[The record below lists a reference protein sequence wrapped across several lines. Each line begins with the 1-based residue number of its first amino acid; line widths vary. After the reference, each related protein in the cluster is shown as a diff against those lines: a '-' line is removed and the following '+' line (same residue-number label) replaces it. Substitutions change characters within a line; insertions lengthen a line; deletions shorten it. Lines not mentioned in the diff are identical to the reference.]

1 MAQTCKNLA
10 STVSDCISYLESLSA
25 KITSKEN
32 VYQNGDSCK
41 SNEYVVK
48 IRDLLENISSLTD
61 RVGGQDDTGAS
72 DSVEGELANMDK
84 VIEEAASRIEVIH
97 FYFHNVINDSNSY
110 FVFVSGH
117 ASKE

>member
-10 STVSDCISYLESLSA
+10 SAVSHCILYVESLSA

-41 SNEYVVK
+41 SNEHISN
-48 IRDLLENISSLTD
+48 IRSLLENISSLTD

-84 VIEEAASRIEVIH
+84 VIEEAAARIEVIYLFFT
-97 FYFHNVINDSNSY
+97 FY
-110 FVFVSGH
+110 
-117 ASKE
+117 